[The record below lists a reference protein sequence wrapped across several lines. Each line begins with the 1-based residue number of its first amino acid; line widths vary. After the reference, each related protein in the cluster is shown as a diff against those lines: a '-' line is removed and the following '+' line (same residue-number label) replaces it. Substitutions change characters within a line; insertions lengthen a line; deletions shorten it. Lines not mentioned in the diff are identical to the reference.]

1 MGYRRI
7 SLIFGVLAFGAAV
20 GALGQSSTGDRPA
33 QDPKILRFVSRAVP
47 WYPDSIFSVISD
59 ERLQTPSGSYRII
72 GVDRQCDS
80 RSLSGEVGVVVDEV
94 ANTAW
99 MGSIARLPF
108 RESGIEP
115 SALGRFL
122 EDFLPEWMRNN
133 MRYNAKVDWSS
144 RPSRSGALIPF
155 NLVINTGY
163 GEFRKAAAVSSQG
176 EHVVIWGTPFPMDE
190 DPVAYRKDML
200 AASDL
205 VTWDHG
211 GDGKA
216 ALEIVEFSDYECPGC
231 RATWPLIKSAIEANG
246 PSTKHGMVSFP
257 LTSIHP
263 WAFRSA
269 SASWCIAAQNADSLV
284 SFKELFYSMQPE
296 MEVSLVTP
304 TSLDFLAGHGLD
316 EDEFRSCYLR
326 EPSIE
331 AVHGQMALGHRVGV
345 NSTPTY
351 FVNGWKVQ
359 RPSNGWFPEM
369 VERLL
374 AGEDLS

>member
-59 ERLQTPSGSYRII
+59 ERFQTPSGSYRII

-155 NLVINTGY
+155 DLVINTGY

-205 VTWDHG
+205 VTCDHG

>member
-59 ERLQTPSGSYRII
+59 ERFQTPSGSYRII